1 MNRRLGLPAVIAAG
15 LMLLAGGCSS
25 IECPLNNTVYTKYKL
40 AGNVTTLTGTLTV
53 AIKRTSGTDS
63 VLINQDTKVDS
74 LMIPMSYVQAEDE
87 LHFQLT
93 TTDGTTVNDTVK
105 VKKTDHP
112 HFESV
117 DCNPAYFHTI
127 TGVSYTTHAI
137 DSVVIN
143 QPNVTYDATTPHF
156 RLYFRTGN

>member
-1 MNRRLGLPAVIAAG
+1 MNRRSGLPAVIAAG

-40 AGNVTTLTGTLTV
+40 AGDVTTLTGTLTV

-117 DCNPAYFHTI
+117 DCGLNYFHTL
-127 TGVSYTTHAI
+127 TGVTFTRHAL
-137 DSVVIN
+137 DSVVIHH
-143 QPNVTYDATTPHF
+143 QEVTYDPTPKHL

>member
-1 MNRRLGLPAVIAAG
+1 MCIRD
-15 LMLLAGGCSS
+15 S
-25 IECPLNNTVYTKYKL
+25 
-40 AGNVTTLTGTLTV
+40 
-53 AIKRTSGTDS
+53 KRTSGTDS